1 MKKLL
6 YIILFLGFALFGQDA
21 SAQNYTEP
29 LLRAK
34 LDSLSVQ
41 AKGLNNTFQ
50 LNVSGLPLSELVNSI
65 ALENNL
71 NISIDPVLN
80 NAVSYNFFDAQVKD
94 VLVFLYEH
102 FDIEYRFVGNIL
114 AITKRAPKKEIPL
127 PKVERKIDVKYNPS
141 NEFLSVD
148 LKNDSLFKVM
158 KEISALSGKNIV
170 IAPDVRDKP
179 ITGYFLNRPF
189 NQVIEMTAKANG
201 LESSID
207 KDGVTYIFANTKPE
221 KQSAGA
227 NNAGSGF
234 KPITEFEQTGVQI
247 KKNESG
253 TLDVIANNAEF
264 SDIIRYAANELR
276 TPYFLYNKPE
286 GKASFQLQ
294 DVTFPEILNLLFVGT
309 KYAYKE
315 DNKLFLIGET
325 KSEGIRTTEVIRMEN
340 RTIENVKASIPKDLT
355 MDLDVNE
362 FTELNALIVTGP
374 ARKANE
380 LRAFLSS
387 IDVVVPLVQIDVMI
401 VISERSSTVKTGI
414 TMGLGEKPTT
424 TSGTVFPS
432 MDVKLGA
439 STLNSILNTI
449 NGFGIVNLGAV
460 TQNFYMSLQL
470 LESNG
475 MIDVESTPKITTLS
489 SHQATVSIGQT
500 TYYQEQQVNFQNT
513 VVNQGVLTS
522 KIWKSVDANLTVKI
536 KPFVSSD
543 GNVTMDITLT
553 NDDFEGSKV
562 DPTAPPNATKQTFE
576 SVIRVQNG
584 DVVLLGGLDKKQNN
598 NSGSGFP
605 LLSRIPIIKWLFSS
619 REKAKRKYKLHIIV
633 RPTVTY

>member
-1 MKKLL
+1 MKQTLL
-6 YIILFLGFALFGQDA
+6 IFFLLSIISIPLETK
-21 SAQNYTEP
+21 AQNFTEP

-34 LDSLSVQ
+34 LDSLSITS
-41 AKGLNNTFQ
+41 KGLNNTFQ

-80 NAVSYNFFDAQVKD
+80 NSVSYNFFDARVKD

-102 FDIEYRFVGNIL
+102 FDVEYRFVGNIL
-114 AITKRAPKKEIPL
+114 AINKREARKEFPQPKIEK
-127 PKVERKIDVKYNPS
+127 KVDVRYNPS

-148 LKNDSLFKVM
+148 LKNDSLYKVM
-158 KEISALSGKNIV
+158 KEISSLSGKNIV
-170 IAPDVRDKP
+170 ISPDVRDKP
-179 ITGYFLNRPF
+179 ITGYFLNRPYD
-189 NQVIEMTAKANG
+189 QVIQMTAKANG

-207 KDGVTYIFANTKPE
+207 ESGITYIFAAKPE
-221 KQSAGA
+221 K
-227 NNAGSGF
+227 NNTAQGGGSGF
-234 KPITEFEQTGVQI
+234 KPTTDFEQTGVQI
-247 KKNESG
+247 KKNEFG
-253 TLDVIANNAEF
+253 TLDLIANNAEMA
-264 SDIIRYAANELR
+264 DIIKYASQELL
-276 TPYFLYNKPE
+276 TPYFFYNKPE

-309 KYAYKE
+309 KYAYRE
-315 DNKLFLIGET
+315 DNKLFLIGEN
-325 KSEGIRTTEVIRMEN
+325 KSEGIRVTEVIRMEN
-340 RTIENVKASIPKDLT
+340 RTIENVKASIPKELIQ
-355 MDLDVNE
+355 DLDVNE

-374 ARKANE
+374 ARKASE

-387 IDVVVPLVQIDVMI
+387 IDIVVPLVQIDVMI
-401 VISERSSTVKTGI
+401 LISERSSTVKSGI
-414 TMGLGEKPTT
+414 KMGLGDKPTV
-424 TSGTVFPS
+424 TSGTVFPTL
-432 MDVKLGA
+432 DVNLGA

-475 MIDVESTPKITTLS
+475 LIDVESTPKITTLS
-489 SHQATVSIGQT
+489 SHLATVSIGQT

-553 NDDFEGSKV
+553 NDDFDGSKV

-598 NSGSGFP
+598 NSGEGVP
-605 LLSRIPIIKWLFSS
+605 LLSRVPVIKWLFSS
-619 REKAKRKYKLHIIV
+619 RNKTKRKYKLHIII

>member
-1 MKKLL
+1 MKKHLL
-6 YIILFLGFALFGQDA
+6 ILFLFGVVMLQHQVK
-21 SAQNYTEP
+21 AQIFTEP
-29 LLRAK
+29 TLRAK
-34 LDSLSVQ
+34 LDSLSIQ
-41 AKGLNNTFQ
+41 SKGLNNTFQ

-80 NAVSYNFFDAQVKD
+80 NAVSYNFFDAKVKD

-114 AITKRAPKKEIPL
+114 AITKRELKKEIPL
-127 PKVERKIDVKYNPS
+127 PKAEKKIDVKYNPS

-148 LKNDSLFKVM
+148 LKNDSLFRVM
-158 KEISALSGKNIV
+158 KEISSLSGKNIV

-189 NQVIEMTAKANG
+189 DQVVAMTAKANG
-201 LESSID
+201 LESSVDENGI
-207 KDGVTYIFANTKPE
+207 TYVFASNKTE
-221 KQSAGA
+221 K
-227 NNAGSGF
+227 NNNPSNSGGGF
-234 KPITEFEQTGVQI
+234 KPATDFEQTGVQI
-247 KKNESG
+247 KKNEFG
-253 TLDVIANNAEF
+253 TLDIIANNADI
-264 SDIIRYAANELR
+264 SDIIKFSAQELL
-276 TPYFLYNKPE
+276 TPYFFYNKPD

-294 DVTFPEILNLLFVGT
+294 DVTFPEVLNLLFVGT

-315 DNKLFLIGET
+315 DNKLFLIGEN
-325 KSEGIRTTEVIRMEN
+325 KSEGIRVTEVVRMEN
-340 RTIENVKASIPKDLT
+340 RTIENVKTSVPKELT
-355 MDLDVNE
+355 QDLDVNE
-362 FTELNALIVTGP
+362 FPELNALIVTGP
-374 ARKANE
+374 ARKVAE
-380 LRAFLSS
+380 LKSFLSS

-401 VISERSSTVKTGI
+401 LISERTSTVTSGVK
-414 TMGLGEKPTT
+414 MGLGDKPTV

-432 MDVKLGA
+432 LDVNLGA
-439 STLNSILNTI
+439 SALNNILNTI
-449 NGFGIVNLGAV
+449 NGFGVVNLGAV
-460 TQNFYMSLQL
+460 TENFYMSLQL

-489 SHQATVSIGQT
+489 SHLATVSIGQT
-500 TYYQEQQVNFQNT
+500 TYYQEQQVNYQNT

-543 GNVTMDITLT
+543 GNVTMEITLT
-553 NDDFEGSKV
+553 NDDFDGSRV
-562 DPTAPPNATKQTFE
+562 DLTAPPNATKQTFE
-576 SVIRVQNG
+576 SMIRVQNG

-598 NSGSGFP
+598 NSGNGVP
-605 LLSRIPIIKWLFSS
+605 LLSRVPVIKWLFSS
-619 REKAKRKYKLHIIV
+619 RSKAKRKYKLHIIV

>member
-1 MKKLL
+1 MKKHL
-6 YIILFLGFALFGQDA
+6 IILFLIFIACIQDVR
-21 SAQNYTEP
+21 AQNFTEP

-34 LDSLSVQ
+34 LDSLSITS
-41 AKGLNNTFQ
+41 KGLNNTFQ

-80 NAVSYNFFDAQVKD
+80 NAVSYNFFDARVKD

-114 AITKRAPKKEIPL
+114 AITKREARKEIPQ
-127 PKVERKIDVKYNPS
+127 PKFEKKIDVKFNPS

-148 LKNDSLFKVM
+148 LRNDSLYKVM
-158 KEISALSGKNIV
+158 KEISYLSDKNIV
-170 IAPDVRDKP
+170 ISPDVRDKP

-189 NQVIEMTAKANG
+189 DQVIEMTTKANG
-201 LESSID
+201 LESS
-207 KDGVTYIFANTKPE
+207 KDENGITYISAAKPD
-221 KQSAGA
+221 KPGTTQG
-227 NNAGSGF
+227 GSSSF
-234 KPITEFEQTGVQI
+234 KPVSDFEQTGVQI
-247 KKNESG
+247 KKNQFG
-253 TLDVIANNAEF
+253 TLDLIANNAEMG
-264 SDIIRYAANELR
+264 DIIKYAAHELN
-276 TPYFLYNKPE
+276 TPYFFYNKPE
-286 GKASFQLQ
+286 GKASFELQ
-294 DVTFPEILNLLFVGT
+294 NATLSDIMNLLFVGT

-315 DNKLFLIGET
+315 DNKLYLIGEN
-325 KSEGIRTTEVIRMEN
+325 KSEGIRVTEVIRMEN
-340 RTIENVKASIPKDLT
+340 RTIENVKASIPKELIQ
-355 MDLDVNE
+355 DLDVNE

-374 ARKANE
+374 ARKASE
-380 LRAFLSS
+380 LRTFLSS

-401 VISERSSTVKTGI
+401 LISERSSTVKTG
-414 TMGLGEKPTT
+414 MKLGLGDKPTV
-424 TSGTVFPS
+424 TSGTVFPTL
-432 MDVKLGA
+432 DVNLGA

-460 TQNFYMSLQL
+460 TQNFYASLQL

-489 SHQATVSIGQT
+489 SHLATVSIGQT

-553 NDDFEGSKV
+553 NDDFDGSKV

-598 NSGSGFP
+598 NSGEGVP
-605 LLSRIPIIKWLFSS
+605 LLSRVPVVKWLFSS
-619 REKAKRKYKLHIIV
+619 RNKSKRKYKLHIII

>member
-1 MKKLL
+1 MKQHLL
-6 YIILFLGFALFGQDA
+6 IFFLLSVVIFPLNTT
-21 SAQNYTEP
+21 AQNFTEP

-34 LDSLSVQ
+34 LDSLSNTS
-41 AKGLNNTFQ
+41 KGLNNTFQ

-80 NAVSYNFFDAQVKD
+80 NAVSYNFFDAKVKD

-114 AITKRAPKKEIPL
+114 AITKREARKEIPQ
-127 PKVERKIDVKYNPS
+127 PKFEKKIDVKFNPS

-148 LKNDSLFKVM
+148 LRNDSLYKVM
-158 KEISALSGKNIV
+158 KEISYLSDKNIV

-189 NQVIEMTAKANG
+189 DQVIEMTTKANG
-201 LESSID
+201 LESS
-207 KDGVTYIFANTKPE
+207 KDENGITYISAAKPD
-221 KQSAGA
+221 KPGTTQG
-227 NNAGSGF
+227 GSSSF
-234 KPITEFEQTGVQI
+234 KPVSDFEQTGVQI
-247 KKNESG
+247 KKNQFG
-253 TLDVIANNAEF
+253 TLDLIANNAEMG
-264 SDIIRYAANELR
+264 DIIKYAAHELN
-276 TPYFLYNKPE
+276 TPYFFYNKPE
-286 GKASFQLQ
+286 GKASFELRNATLS
-294 DVTFPEILNLLFVGT
+294 DIMNLLFVGT

-315 DNKLFLIGET
+315 DNKLYLIGEN
-325 KSEGIRTTEVIRMEN
+325 KSEGIRVTEVIRMEN
-340 RTIENVKASIPKDLT
+340 RTIENVKASIPKELIQ
-355 MDLDVNE
+355 DLDVNE

-374 ARKANE
+374 ARKASE
-380 LRAFLSS
+380 LRTFLSS

-401 VISERSSTVKTGI
+401 LISERSSTVKTG
-414 TMGLGEKPTT
+414 MKLGLGDKPTV
-424 TSGTVFPS
+424 TSGTVFPTL
-432 MDVKLGA
+432 DVNLGA

-460 TQNFYMSLQL
+460 TQNFYASLQL

-489 SHQATVSIGQT
+489 SHLATVSIGQT

-553 NDDFEGSKV
+553 NDDFDGSKV

-598 NSGSGFP
+598 NSGEGVP
-605 LLSRIPIIKWLFSS
+605 LLSRVPVVKWLFSS
-619 REKAKRKYKLHIIV
+619 RNKSKRKYKLHIIV

>member
-1 MKKLL
+1 MKKHLL
-6 YIILFLGFALFGQDA
+6 ILFLFCLAASQTAL
-21 SAQNYTEP
+21 AQNFTEP

-34 LDSLSVQ
+34 LDSLSTTS
-41 AKGLNNTFQ
+41 KGLNNTFQ

-80 NAVSYNFFDAQVKD
+80 NSVSYNFFDAKVKD

-114 AITKRAPKKEIPL
+114 AINKREIRKEIPQ
-127 PKVERKIDVKYNPS
+127 PKVEKKIDVKFNPS

-148 LKNDSLFKVM
+148 LKNDSLYKVM
-158 KEISALSGKNIV
+158 KEISYLSGKNIV
-170 IAPDVRDKP
+170 ISPDVRDKP
-179 ITGYFLNRPF
+179 ITGYFLNRPYD
-189 NQVIEMTAKANG
+189 QVIEMTAKANG
-201 LESSID
+201 LESSVD
-207 KDGVTYIFANTKPE
+207 ETGVTYIFAAKPE
-221 KQSAGA
+221 KVGAGQNA
-227 NNAGSGF
+227 NSGF
-234 KPITEFEQTGVQI
+234 KPTTDFEQTGVQI
-247 KKNESG
+247 KKNEFG
-253 TLDVIANNAEF
+253 TLDLIANNAEIA
-264 SDIIRYAANELR
+264 DIIKFASQELL
-276 TPYFLYNKPE
+276 TPYFFYNKPD

-294 DVTFPEILNLLFVGT
+294 NVTFPEILDLLFVGT

-315 DNKLFLIGET
+315 DNKLFLIGEN
-325 KSEGIRTTEVIRMEN
+325 KSEGIRVTEVIRMEN
-340 RTIENVKASIPKDLT
+340 RTIENVKASIPKELIQ
-355 MDLDVNE
+355 DLDVNE

-374 ARKANE
+374 ARKASE
-380 LRAFLSS
+380 LRTFLSS

-401 VISERSSTVKTGI
+401 LISERSSTVKSG
-414 TMGLGEKPTT
+414 MKFGLGDKPTV
-424 TSGTVFPS
+424 TSGTVFPTL
-432 MDVKLGA
+432 DVNLGA

-460 TQNFYMSLQL
+460 TQNFYASLQL

-489 SHQATVSIGQT
+489 SHLATVSIGQT

-553 NDDFEGSKV
+553 NDDFDGSKV

-598 NSGSGFP
+598 NSGEGVP
-605 LLSRIPIIKWLFSS
+605 LLSRVPVIKWLFSS
-619 REKAKRKYKLHIIV
+619 RNKTKRKYKLHIII

>member
-1 MKKLL
+1 MKQHLL
-6 YIILFLGFALFGQDA
+6 IFFLLSVVIFPLNAT
-21 SAQNYTEP
+21 AQNFTEP

-34 LDSLSVQ
+34 LDSLSNTS
-41 AKGLNNTFQ
+41 KGLNNTFQ

-80 NAVSYNFFDAQVKD
+80 NTVSYNFFDARVKD

-114 AITKRAPKKEIPL
+114 AITKREARKEIPQ
-127 PKVERKIDVKYNPS
+127 PKFEKKIDIKFNPS

-148 LKNDSLFKVM
+148 LRNDSLYKVM
-158 KEISALSGKNIV
+158 KEISYLSDKNIV

-189 NQVIEMTAKANG
+189 DQVIEMTTKANG
-201 LESSID
+201 LESS
-207 KDGVTYIFANTKPE
+207 KDENGITYISAAKPD
-221 KQSAGA
+221 KPGITQGG
-227 NNAGSGF
+227 GSGF
-234 KPITEFEQTGVQI
+234 KPVSDFEQTGVQI
-247 KKNESG
+247 KKNQFG
-253 TLDVIANNAEF
+253 TLDLIANNAEMG
-264 SDIIRYAANELR
+264 DIIKYAAHELN
-276 TPYFLYNKPE
+276 TPYFFYNKPE
-286 GKASFQLQ
+286 GKASFELQ
-294 DVTFPEILNLLFVGT
+294 NATLSDIMNLLFVGT

-315 DNKLFLIGET
+315 DNKLYLIGEN
-325 KSEGIRTTEVIRMEN
+325 KSEGIRVTEVIRMEN
-340 RTIENVKASIPKDLT
+340 RTIENVKASIPKEL
-355 MDLDVNE
+355 MQDLDVNE

-374 ARKANE
+374 ARKSAE
-380 LRAFLSS
+380 LKTFLSS

-401 VISERSSTVKTGI
+401 LISDRSSSVKSG
-414 TMGLGEKPTT
+414 MKFGLGDKPTVS
-424 TSGTVFPS
+424 SGTVFPTL
-432 MDVKLGA
+432 DVNLGA

-460 TQNFYMSLQL
+460 TQNFYASLQL

-475 MIDVESTPKITTLS
+475 VIDVESTPKITTLS

-522 KIWKSVDANLTVKI
+522 KIWKEVQANLTVKI

-553 NDDFEGSKV
+553 NDDFEGTKV
-562 DPTAPPNATKQTFE
+562 DITAPPNASKQTFE

-584 DVVLLGGLDKKQNN
+584 DVVLLGGLDKKRNE
-598 NSGSGFP
+598 NSGNGTP
-605 LLSRIPIIKWLFSS
+605 LLARVPVIKWLFSS
-619 REKAKRKYKLHIIV
+619 REKSKRKYKLHIIV

>member
-1 MKKLL
+1 MKKHLL
-6 YIILFLGFALFGQDA
+6 ILFLICLVFSQMAR
-21 SAQNYTEP
+21 AQNFTEP
-29 LLRAK
+29 TLRAK
-34 LDSLSVQ
+34 LDSLSITS
-41 AKGLNNTFQ
+41 KGLNNTFQ

-80 NAVSYNFFDAQVKD
+80 NAVSYNFFDAKVKD

-114 AITKRAPKKEIPL
+114 AITKREIRKEIPQ
-127 PKVERKIDVKYNPS
+127 PKVEKKIDVKFNPS

-148 LKNDSLFKVM
+148 LKNDSLYKVM
-158 KEISALSGKNIV
+158 KEISYLSDKNIV

-189 NQVIEMTAKANG
+189 DQVIEMTAKANG
-201 LESSID
+201 LESS
-207 KDGVTYIFANTKPE
+207 KDETGVTYIFAAKPD
-221 KQSAGA
+221 KAGSAQGT
-227 NNAGSGF
+227 NSGF
-234 KPITEFEQTGVQI
+234 KPTTDFEQTGVQI
-247 KKNESG
+247 KKNQFG
-253 TLDVIANNAEF
+253 TLDLIANNAEMG
-264 SDIIRYAANELR
+264 DIIKYAAHELN
-276 TPYFLYNKPE
+276 TPYFFYNKPE
-286 GKASFQLQ
+286 GKASFELQ
-294 DVTFPEILNLLFVGT
+294 NATLSDIMNLLFVGT

-315 DNKLFLIGET
+315 DNKLYLIGEN
-325 KSEGIRTTEVIRMEN
+325 KSEGIRVTEVIRMEN
-340 RTIENVKASIPKDLT
+340 RTIENVKASIPKELIQ
-355 MDLDVNE
+355 DLDVNE

-374 ARKANE
+374 ARKASE
-380 LRAFLSS
+380 LRVFLSS

-401 VISERSSTVKTGI
+401 LISERSSTVKSG
-414 TMGLGEKPTT
+414 MKLGLGDKPTV
-424 TSGTVFPS
+424 TSGTVFPTL
-432 MDVKLGA
+432 DVNLGA

-460 TQNFYMSLQL
+460 TQNFYASLQL

-489 SHQATVSIGQT
+489 SHLATVSIGQT

-553 NDDFEGSKV
+553 NDDFDGSKV

-598 NSGSGFP
+598 NSGEGVP
-605 LLSRIPIIKWLFSS
+605 LLSRVPVIKWLFSS
-619 REKAKRKYKLHIIV
+619 RNKTKRKYKLHIII

>member
-1 MKKLL
+1 MKQYLL
-6 YIILFLGFALFGQDA
+6 IFFLLSLLSLSFQAK
-21 SAQNYTEP
+21 AQNFTEP

-34 LDSLSVQ
+34 LDSLSLTS
-41 AKGLNNTFQ
+41 KGLNNTFQ

-80 NAVSYNFFDAQVKD
+80 NAVSYNFFDAKVKD

-114 AITKRAPKKEIPL
+114 AINKRESRKEIPQ
-127 PKVERKIDVKYNPS
+127 PKFEKKIDVKFNAS

-148 LKNDSLFKVM
+148 LRNDSLYKVM
-158 KEISALSGKNIV
+158 KEISYLSDKNIV

-189 NQVIEMTAKANG
+189 DQVIEMTAKANG
-201 LESSID
+201 LESS
-207 KDGVTYIFANTKPE
+207 KDENGITYIFAAKPE
-221 KQSAGA
+221 KAGTA
-227 NNAGSGF
+227 QGGNSGF
-234 KPITEFEQTGVQI
+234 KPVTDFEQTGVQI
-247 KKNESG
+247 KKNQFG
-253 TLDVIANNAEF
+253 TLDLIANNAEMG
-264 SDIIRYAANELR
+264 DIIKFAAHELN
-276 TPYFLYNKPE
+276 TPYFFYNKPE
-286 GKASFQLQ
+286 GKASFELQ
-294 DVTFPEILNLLFVGT
+294 NATLSDIMNLLFVGT
-309 KYAYKE
+309 KYAYRE
-315 DNKLFLIGET
+315 DNKLYLIGEN
-325 KSEGIRTTEVIRMEN
+325 KSEGIRVTEVIRMEN
-340 RTIENVKASIPKDLT
+340 RTIENVKASIPKELIQ
-355 MDLDVNE
+355 DLDVNE

-374 ARKANE
+374 ARKAAE
-380 LRAFLSS
+380 LKVFLSS

-401 VISERSSTVKTGI
+401 VISDRTSSVKSG
-414 TMGLGEKPTT
+414 MKFGLGDKPTV
-424 TSGTVFPS
+424 TSGTVFPNL
-432 MDVKLGA
+432 DVNLGA
-439 STLNSILNTI
+439 SALNSILNTV
-449 NGFGIVNLGAV
+449 NGFGFVNLGAV
-460 TQNFYMSLQL
+460 TQNFYASLQL

-475 MIDVESTPKITTLS
+475 IIDVESTPKITTLS

-553 NDDFEGSKV
+553 NDDFDGSKV

-584 DVVLLGGLDKKQNN
+584 DVVLLGGLDKKRNV
-598 NSGSGFP
+598 NSGNGTP
-605 LLSRIPIIKWLFSS
+605 LLARVPVIKWLFSS
-619 REKAKRKYKLHIIV
+619 REKTKSKYKLHIII